1 MKINLTEKGDLM
13 SYGKKPKMILFD
25 VGGTLFNGGKFLLYN
40 GLEKLRL
47 AAENPDVTDTDAL
60 VSLWEEFLDDV
71 NNSLKS
77 KSGTTL
83 DMPLS
88 AVIRYMT
95 MNTGLYF
102 SLSMPEQEEIFD
114 RYNSER
120 RVIDGV
126 PELLNTIRSLG
137 IRSAVISNN
146 AMSGDGLALAVNHWI
161 KDNYFEFCLTSSDLL
176 LSKPDKRIF
185 EAAAAFAGV
194 DTKDCWYCGDGFVPD
209 VYGSFNSSMTP
220 VLIDVKS
227 SLPLEMRKDDRG
239 EYMAVNSWKA
249 LSEFLMNLEQT
260 EE

>member
-1 MKINLTEKGDLM
+1 MM
-13 SYGKKPKMILFD
+13 SYSKTPKMIFFD
-25 VGGTLFNGGKFLLYN
+25 VGGTLFDGGNFLLYN

-47 AAENPDVTDTDAL
+47 AALNPDVTDTDTL
-60 VSLWEEFLDDV
+60 VSLWEEYLDDV

-114 RYNSER
+114 RHNSER
-120 RVIDGV
+120 KVIDGV
-126 PELLNTIRSLG
+126 PELLSTIHSLG

-146 AMSGDGLALAVNHWI
+146 AMSGDGLALAINRWI
-161 KDNYFEFCLTSSDLL
+161 PNNYFEFFLTSSDLL
-176 LSKPDKRIF
+176 LCKPDKRIF
-185 EAAAAFAGV
+185 EAAAAFAGL
-194 DTKDCWYCGDGFVPD
+194 DTKDCWYCGDGFIPD
-209 VYGSFNSSMTP
+209 VYGSFNSGMTP
-220 VLIDVKS
+220 VLIDVNS
-227 SLPLEMRKDDRG
+227 SVSLEMRKDSRG
-239 EYMAVNSWKA
+239 EYMAVNSWHA
-249 LSEFLMNLEQT
+249 LGEYLLNINKT